1 MQTLRYLVSNRI
13 DVLANEAGHITEY
26 RPVYSRNLQVYKGID
41 NVLEFKLINADQ
53 KPLDIDRYE
62 FSAEGRAPKFVAF
75 DENGQMII
83 ERDGVNLQTGDSTSY
98 ERKGLFSVTIT
109 ENDLLNV
116 KDQYL
121 SYNIYLI
128 DYDGTKV
135 QTYANEWFDSAG
147 VIKVNGSAFP
157 GPSSSYSITTFT
169 PVSED
174 TPYWT
179 SEALDAQPGINGNEA
194 LHTAVVYT
202 NNYVGDVVVQ
212 ATLENQITGST
223 SWADVS
229 TVSFTGAE
237 TDPKP
242 INFNGVFTHL
252 RVKATANPANTITKI
267 LVRN

>member
-41 NVLEFKLINADQ
+41 NVLEFKLINPDQ
-53 KPLDIDRYE
+53 KPLDVDRYT
-62 FSAEGRAPKFVAF
+62 PKFVAF
-75 DENGQMII
+75 DENRNMII
-83 ERDGVNLQTGDSTSY
+83 EHDGVNLQEGDSTAY
-98 ERKGLFSVTIT
+98 TKKGLFSVTIT

-128 DYDGTKV
+128 DYDETKV

-157 GPSSSYSITTFT
+157 GPSSSYNITTFIEDN
-169 PVSED
+169 SE
-174 TPYWT
+174 WF
-179 SEALDAQPGINGNEA
+179 SETIDAQPGINGNEA
-194 LHTAVVYT
+194 LHTAAIYT
-202 NNYVGDVVVQ
+202 NSYVGDVVVQ
-212 ATLENQITGST
+212 GTLENQITGT
-223 SWADVS
+223 TNWADIS
-229 TVSFTGAE
+229 TVTLTGSE
-237 TDPKP
+237 TEPTP
-242 INFNGVFTHL
+242 VNFNGVFSYL
-252 RVKATANPANTITKI
+252 RIKTTADPDGTVTKV